1 MKNKYF
7 AAMIAAFLLPGLP
20 ALADHDGDHSG
31 DHAAETAAEAGAES
45 GAPAAHQ
52 ADSYTLGDLTLTNAY
67 TRATPPRAPVAGGF
81 VTVAN
86 AGADDRLVAA
96 KSPIAARVEIHEMAM
111 QDNVMQMREL
121 PDGLPIAAGET
132 VELKPGGLHL
142 MFFDLTQP
150 LTEGETIPVT
160 LSFEKSGEIEIQ
172 LAVGAMNARSGHDA
186 KGAH

>member
-1 MKNKYF
+1 MKTTYL
-7 AAMIAAFLLPGLP
+7 AATLAALTLLPGLP
-20 ALADHDGDHSG
+20 ALADHDGDH
-31 DHAAETAAEAGAES
+31 AEH
-45 GAPAAHQ
+45 AAHQ
-52 ADSYTLGDLTLTNAY
+52 AVVTLGDLTLSNAF

-81 VTVAN
+81 VTIAN

-96 KSPIAARVEIHEMAM
+96 SSPIAGRVEIHEMAM

-121 PDGLPIAAGET
+121 PDGLPIGAGET

-150 LTEGETIPVT
+150 LTEGETVPVT
-160 LSFEKSGEIEIQ
+160 LRFEKSGEIEIP
-172 LAVGAMNARSGHDA
+172 LTVGPMNARGGHDP